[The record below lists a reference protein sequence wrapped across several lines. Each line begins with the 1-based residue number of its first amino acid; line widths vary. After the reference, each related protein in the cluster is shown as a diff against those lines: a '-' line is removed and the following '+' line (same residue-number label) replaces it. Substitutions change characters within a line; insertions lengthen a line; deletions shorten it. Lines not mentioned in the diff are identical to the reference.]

1 MAPYKRKSDR
11 KIFTREMMV
20 EAKRRLEAGESKRKV
35 ANDLGINE
43 CTLRKR
49 IKAVSTFFFNYS
61 DSAYM

>member
-49 IKAVSTFFFNYS
+49 IKAVSTFF
-61 DSAYM
+61 